1 MTPPSRQD
9 TFDQGATTTPR
20 VLVAN
25 LARNIIVHG
34 PQPGNQITFVAK
46 TRLYSHTDQG
56 VPEALTEVLHG
67 SFSTSGLRFGV
78 AMLIGIDPTA
88 PPDNVEHLIKGWLRT
103 CACFHTVAL
112 AEIGKGDEGLLAGM
126 LSAWVDEWGPRHA
139 VESEDHSFTKA
150 IRTNDLQTIRIDA
163 IEGNL

>member
-20 VLVAN
+20 LLVAD

-56 VPEALTEVLHG
+56 VPEALAEVFDG
-67 SFSTSGLRFGV
+67 SFATSGLRFGV

-88 PPDNVEHLIKGWLRT
+88 PPDDVEHLIDVWLET
-103 CACFHTVAL
+103 CAVFNMIAL
-112 AEIGKGDEGLLAGM
+112 AEIGDGEEGLLAGM
-126 LSAWVDEWGPRHA
+126 LSAWVDEYGPIQARGRA
-139 VESEDHSFTKA
+139 
-150 IRTNDLQTIRIDA
+150 
-163 IEGNL
+163 